1 MPEID
6 SGGASATGRGAARA
20 NRLHDKWLWALAAI
34 TVLAVIAFLIAND
47 YYLSSGASEC
57 FPYCT
62 FKQDL
67 SGNVSG
73 VAPVVAA
80 VAVVAAAIRW
90 VRLGRRAPSA

>member
-6 SGGASATGRGAARA
+6 SGGPSATGRGAARA
-20 NRLHDKWLWALAAI
+20 NRLHDKWPWALAAI

-67 SGNVSG
+67 SNNVSG
-73 VAPVVAA
+73 ASRFVAA
-80 VAVVAAAIRW
+80 ISLVGAVIRW
-90 VRLGRRAPSA
+90 VRLGRR